1 MPTWIAGTSTLT
13 LTETQASPCTLDAVV
28 TAVANTA
35 KAQRLGNG
43 TYIFQDMTI
52 VGGGGWIRFAPD
64 TKTILRQVV
73 FTRAG
78 ATGGVIHAERS
89 IVRYE
94 GTFDSG
100 DTANALA
107 GYGFTA
113 IRDRAGVNPRL
124 ILNTTGRYDFFSG
137 PFGAT
142 SGAVY
147 NITGLDVESIGT
159 ITTTQAV
166 AASNKVVTSTGS
178 VISNLRLLSRSS
190 PAAMEIL
197 LFRGTFTN
205 LWLENAG
212 IGTNAVAG
220 QTITLDTPTYDFL
233 GTASPLLFNFNELT
247 TTINVIDPV
256 FRDGAWTGS
265 YRGFAAGWRTAASN
279 VVNVIFTDTYTFL
292 EGAAGR
298 VLRLR
303 HTRNDAV
310 VIDSTANVS
319 GVVSKVQLLTSTK
332 NGTGFP
338 TNTTQGPSASYT
350 WSGRARAYGFKVAG
364 SDDLI
369 SAKSFSASASTPV
382 QVLVVAGLTLTESQA
397 AALTGITMA
406 ASGAAAGTATVSV
419 TRTTVELWQYY
430 RQWISTFAN
439 FGSNDTW
446 AFSANELT
454 IGGWSLAATFFGGA
468 SYTYTAGV
476 LSGTT
481 ASPNFEGGTLTLNV
495 AGTYS
500 RSFNNVSLVFNQAG
514 TYDLRG
520 ATISGT
526 LTLTNT
532 SGGAVTV
539 QLQPGVTFVNGGPN
553 ITVDNAV
560 SATLT
565 VDGIVSGSRILI
577 RRTDTLAVLANAT
590 TGTSYAYAYTVSGSA
605 PVEVILRNASGT
617 PAYQPWRAT
626 TTLASVNVT
635 ITASQIA
642 DQ

>member
-1 MPTWIAGTSTLT
+1 MPTWISGTSTLT

-43 TYIFQDMTI
+43 TYLFQDMTI

-94 GTFDSG
+94 GTFDRG
-100 DTANALA
+100 DTENALA

-142 SGAVY
+142 AGSVY
-147 NITGLDVESIGT
+147 NITGLDIESIGS
-159 ITTTQAV
+159 ITTTLAV

-178 VISNLRLLSRSS
+178 VVSNLRLLSRSS
-190 PAAMEIL
+190 PAIMEL
-197 LFRGTFTN
+197 LLYRGTFTN
-205 LWLENAG
+205 LWLENTS
-212 IGTNAVAG
+212 IGTNADTG

-233 GTASPLLFNFNELT
+233 GTPSSLSFNFNQIS
-247 TTINVIDPV
+247 TTINVIDPL
-256 FRDGAWTGS
+256 FRDGSWNGNYTG
-265 YRGFAAGWRTAASN
+265 YATGWRSNASC
-279 VVNVIFTDTYTFL
+279 VVNVLFTDTYTFL
-292 EGAAGR
+292 EGSVGR

-303 HTRNDAV
+303 HTRNDATF
-310 VIDSTANVS
+310 ISNTANGS

-332 NGTGFP
+332 NGTGFS
-338 TNTTQGPSASYT
+338 TGTQGPSATYT
-350 WSGRARAYGFKVAG
+350 WSARARAYGFKVAG

-454 IGGWSLAATFFGGA
+454 IGGWSLAANFSGGQ

-481 ASPNFEGGTLTLNV
+481 ALPNFEGGTLTLNV

-514 TYDLRG
+514 TYDLRS
-520 ATISGT
+520 ATVSGT

-539 QLQPGVTFVNGGPN
+539 QLQPSVTFVNTGPN
-553 ITVDNAV
+553 ITVDNFV
-560 SATLT
+560 SATLSI
-565 VDGIVSGSRILI
+565 DGIVSGSRILI
-577 RRTDTLAVLANAT
+577 RRTDTQAVLANAT
-590 TGTSYAYAYTVSGSA
+590 TGTSYAYSYTVSGSIPIEIVVRKA
-605 PVEVILRNASGT
+605 TTSPF
-617 PAYQPWRAT
+617 YQQWRTT
-626 TTLASVNVT
+626 TTLAGTNAT
-635 ITASQIA
+635 ITASQVL
-642 DQ
+642 DE

>member
-1 MPTWIAGTSTLT
+1 
-13 LTETQASPCTLDAVV
+13 VV
-28 TAVANTA
+28 TAVGNTA

-43 TYIFQDMTI
+43 TYLFQDMTI

-64 TKTILRQVV
+64 TTTILRQVV

-78 ATGGVIHAERS
+78 SAGGVIHAERS
-89 IVRYE
+89 VVRYE
-94 GTFDSG
+94 GTFDNG
-100 DTANALA
+100 DTANAVA

-113 IRDRAGVNPRL
+113 IRDRAGVNPRI

-147 NITGLDVESIGT
+147 NITGLDIESIGT

-166 AASNKVVTSTGS
+166 AASNKVVSSTGS

-197 LFRGTFTN
+197 IFRGTFTN
-205 LWLENAG
+205 LWLENTG
-212 IGTNAVAG
+212 IGTNSVAG

-233 GTASPLLFNFNELT
+233 GTASPLLFNFNQLT

-256 FRDGAWTGS
+256 FRDGAWTGT
-265 YRGFAAGWRTAASN
+265 YRGFAAGWQNAASN

-303 HTRNDAV
+303 HTRNDGV
-310 VIDSTANVS
+310 VIDNTANGS

-332 NGTGFP
+332 NGTSFP
-338 TNTTQGPSASYT
+338 VNTTQGPSASYT
-350 WSGRARAYGFKVAG
+350 WSAKARAYSLKVAG
-364 SDDLI
+364 SDALI
-369 SAKSFSASASTPV
+369 SGKAFSVSASTPV
-382 QVLVVAGLTLTESQA
+382 QVIAVVGLTLTEAQA
-397 AALTGITMA
+397 AALTGIVLT
-406 ASGAAAGTATVSV
+406 ASGASGGTVYVSV
-419 TRTTVELWQYY
+419 SRTPAELWQFY

-439 FGSNDTW
+439 FGSDDTW
-446 AFSANELT
+446 VFTANELT
-454 IGGWSLAATFFGGA
+454 MGGWSLAATFSGGA

-481 ASPNFEGGTLTLNV
+481 DSPNFEGGTLTLNV

-500 RSFNNVSLVFNQAG
+500 RLLNNVSLVFNQAG

-526 LTLTNT
+526 LTVTNT

-539 QLQPGVTFVNGGPN
+539 RIDPAVSFVNSGPN

-565 VDGIVSGSRILI
+565 IDGIVSGSRILI
-577 RRTDTLAVLANAT
+577 RRTDTQAVLANAV
-590 TGTSYAYAYTVSGSA
+590 TGTSYAYSYTVSGSV
-605 PVEVILRNASGT
+605 PVEVLLRNASGT

-626 TTLASVNVT
+626 TTLAGVNAT
-635 ITASQIA
+635 ITAAQVA